1 MREQFLDAFD
11 GGHEGG
17 FCRDVDDFGVLG
29 GGVLGRDWWAEEGA
43 LFYFVVCGGLVGVNG
58 GEKVEV

>member
-1 MREQFLDAFD
+1 
-11 GGHEGG
+11 
-17 FCRDVDDFGVLG
+17 VLG